1 MAVEQRPD
9 KANWSYNLG
18 LAYFDKG
25 DLPKAEESYKK
36 AIEADSTCDK
46 AWFALATV
54 QMKMDFHSQGMV
66 SLMKALEIDPN
77 NADYHNSIGIAYT
90 DLGAPD

>member
-1 MAVEQRPD
+1 
-9 KANWSYNLG
+9 
-18 LAYFDKG
+18 
-25 DLPKAEESYKK
+25 
-36 AIEADSTCDK
+36 
-46 AWFALATV
+46 
-54 QMKMDFHSQGMV
+54 MKMDFHSQGMV